1 MLATELSG
9 IGVANFVLVV
19 DDTAR
24 DVLRAAFGARR
35 GVMRRRDERV
45 MTVEILLLYP
55 FKLPRLCLH
64 CDSNYPL

>member
-1 MLATELSG
+1 L
-9 IGVANFVLVV
+9 VVFDVLVV

-45 MTVEILLLYP
+45 MTVEISP
-55 FKLPRLCLH
+55 FRCKEVFTKGNLNH
-64 CDSNYPL
+64 NVSIIEVI